1 MVELLLV
8 DDHPIWRDALKLVLV
23 RGGYEVAHQAKSLA
37 EARAVLNNH
46 AGFDLVISDL
56 QLPDGT
62 GEELLAEVKPVVIVS
77 ADERPSTV
85 RRCMRA
91 GAVGYIPKSAP
102 PADVLAVLE
111 DALSGKVRISASL
124 AVALVNYEIDNPEV
138 ILTPR
143 EWDVLTMLRDG
154 STSTRQI
161 AKALFITERTVKAHM
176 ASIFEKSEVTNRAG
190 ILVEDSKGRYSK
202 A

>member
-1 MVELLLV
+1 M
-8 DDHPIWRDALKLVLV
+8 LVLY
-23 RGGYEVAHQAKSLA
+23 RGL
-37 EARAVLNNH
+37 
-46 AGFDLVISDL
+46 
-56 QLPDGT
+56 
-62 GEELLAEVKPVVIVS
+62 
-77 ADERPSTV
+77 
-85 RRCMRA
+85 C
-91 GAVGYIPKSAP
+91 
-102 PADVLAVLE
+102 
-111 DALSGKVRISASL
+111 ALSGKVRISASL
-124 AVALVNYEIDNPEV
+124 AGALVNYEIDNPEV

-176 ASIFEKSEVTNRAG
+176 ASIFEKSDVTNRAG